1 MVSLKAK
8 FFYLDNA
15 ESTYK
20 TGFKALQWVTSNTAH
35 TWVVYLLLVNTSLYE
50 RQDRLK
56 ALQCNTAHTWCMSA
70 RYPRLTHIGAA
81 L

>member
-15 ESTYK
+15 VYIQDR
-20 TGFKALQWVTSNTAH
+20 LQGSSMGNKQHRAH
-35 TWVVYLLLVNTSLYE
+35 E

-56 ALQCNTAHTWCMSA
+56 ALQCNTAHTWCTCMSA
-70 RYPRLTHIGAA
+70 RYP
-81 L
+81 